1 MREIIGIDLGTTN
14 SAVAIVREGVPRILP
29 KGEERIIPSVV
40 GLTDKGELLVGTA
53 AWNQYVYA
61 PERTVRSIKRK
72 MGTAE
77 RVTLGDRTY
86 TPPEISAFILR
97 ELARIAESNLGHPV
111 REAVITVPAYFNDAQ
126 RQATKDAGTIAGLEV
141 VRIINEPTASALA
154 YGLDTDSDQVLLV
167 YDLGGGTFDASLLEV
182 RGGVFEVRASHGN
195 TQLGG
200 DDFDDRLAQTL
211 RERFQR
217 KHKIELQ
224 DPRPLARINRAAE
237 RAKITLSSH
246 PYAWVREEYL
256 AKKKGVPLHLEEE
269 VSRREFE
276 ELIEDLLLET
286 LEAVDRTLKDAK
298 MTAKDLD
305 VVLLVGGSTFIPRVR
320 ELLGNHL
327 GLEPRGVV
335 NPREVVALGAAVQ
348 AAIIAGQP
356 VDAIL
361 VDVTPHSLGIEVATV
376 QMGRIIPG
384 LYKVLIPRNTVVP
397 VTQEEEFSTLFPE
410 QDTVRIKV
418 YQGESPVAERNTL
431 LGEFLVKGL
440 KPERPGELA
449 KVTVQ
454 FSLDIDG
461 VLHVEA
467 TDRRTKKKKSITVT
481 ASPARMDAAE
491 IARARAELQLWDEE
505 AGPLLARARM
515 LLQGELDPEDREDLE
530 AAVTALEKA
539 LESGDREVLE
549 QCKEDLLDALYEL
562 EGEE

>member
-14 SAVAIVREGVPRILP
+14 SAVAIVQERVPRILP
-29 KGEERIIPSVV
+29 KGDERIIPSVV
-40 GLTDKGELLVGTA
+40 GLTDQGELLVGTA

-86 TPPEISAFILR
+86 TPQEISALILR
-97 ELARIAESNLGHPV
+97 ELASIAEANLGHPV

-126 RQATKDAGTIAGLEV
+126 RQATKDAGVIAGLEV
-141 VRIINEPTASALA
+141 LRIINEPTASALA
-154 YGLDTDSDQVLLV
+154 YGLDADSDQVLLV
-167 YDLGGGTFDASLLEV
+167 YDLGGGTFDSSLLEM

-200 DDFDDRLAQTL
+200 DDFDERLADVL
-211 RERFQR
+211 AERFQK
-217 KHKIELQ
+217 KHKVEVK
-224 DPRPLARINRAAE
+224 DPRALARLNRAAE
-237 RAKITLSSH
+237 GAKIALSSH

-256 AKKKGVPLHLEEE
+256 LEKKGVPLHLEEE
-269 VSRREFE
+269 ISRQEFE
-276 ELIEDLLLET
+276 ALIEDLLQET
-286 LEAVDRTLKDAK
+286 LTAIDRTLKDAK
-298 MTAKDLD
+298 MTAGDLD
-305 VVLLVGGSTFIPRVR
+305 TLLLVGGSTLIPRVR

-327 GLEPRGVV
+327 GLEPRSAVH
-335 NPREVVALGAAVQ
+335 PREVVALGAAVQ

-361 VDVTPHSLGIEVATV
+361 VDVTPHSLGIEVADI

-397 VTQEEEFSTLFPE
+397 VTQEEVFTPLFPDQE
-410 QDTVRIKV
+410 TVRIRV

-431 LGEFLVKGL
+431 LGEFMVKGL
-440 KPERPGELA
+440 KPERRGEWP

-467 TDRRTKKKKSITVT
+467 TDRRTKKKV
-481 ASPARMDAAE
+481 SPSPPHR
-491 IARARAELQLWDEE
+491 RAWGQPRSPVR
-505 AGPLLARARM
+505 GRNCSCGMMR
-515 LLQGELDPEDREDLE
+515 QGRCWR
-530 AAVTALEKA
+530 
-539 LESGDREVLE
+539 GRG
-549 QCKEDLLDALYEL
+549 CY
-562 EGEE
+562 